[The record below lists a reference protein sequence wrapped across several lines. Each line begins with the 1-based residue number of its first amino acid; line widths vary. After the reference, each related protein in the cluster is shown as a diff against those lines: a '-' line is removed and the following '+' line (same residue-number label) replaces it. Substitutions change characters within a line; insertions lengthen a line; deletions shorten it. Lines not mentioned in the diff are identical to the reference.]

1 MSKDIISA
9 RADVL
14 ILGSGPAGWTA
25 AIYAARANLQT
36 VLFTGLT
43 RGGLPG
49 GQLMLTTE
57 VENFPGFEEGIL
69 GPALMERM
77 KRQALRF
84 GVSAIEAD
92 VTRVELAQ
100 PPFAAYAATSAGE
113 TRFEARSVI
122 VATGASPRWLGL
134 PSEARLRGRGV
145 SSCAT
150 CDGFFFRGEHVGVV
164 GGGDTA
170 LEEALHLARHAAS
183 VTVIHRRGELRASK
197 ITQER
202 ARAHPAIHWAFH
214 KEVVEVLGDQRVE
227 GVRLRDTRTGEQ
239 SLLPLTGLFI
249 AIGHRPNT
257 ELFRGQ
263 LELDG
268 DGYIMTHRHTQTS
281 VPGVFAAGDVA
292 DRRYRQAIT
301 AAASGAMATLDAE
314 EYLREERWLDWSEE
328 RPAVRPEMSSYT
340 PMAVIESVTPPVAP
354 EMTAPRQPRV
364 VMYTTSWCPDCHAA
378 KRYLGRLGIAY
389 EEINIE
395 ETPGAAALVE
405 QWSGGYRTVPTFDI
419 NGTIVVDF
427 NREALDRALRSH
439 YVHQRAEAEGS

>member
-25 AIYAARANLQT
+25 AIYAARASLQT
-36 VLFTGLT
+36 VLFTGLA

-84 GVSAIEAD
+84 GVTAIEAD

-100 PPFAAYAATSAGE
+100 PPFAAFVATSDGE
-113 TRFEARSVI
+113 TRFEGRSVI

-170 LEEALHLARHAAS
+170 LEEALYLARHAAS

-197 ITQER
+197 IMQER
-202 ARAHPAIHWAFH
+202 ARAHPALHWALH

-257 ELFRGQ
+257 ELFHG
-263 LELDG
+263 
-268 DGYIMTHRHTQTS
+268 
-281 VPGVFAAGDVA
+281 
-292 DRRYRQAIT
+292 
-301 AAASGAMATLDAE
+301 
-314 EYLREERWLDWSEE
+314 
-328 RPAVRPEMSSYT
+328 
-340 PMAVIESVTPPVAP
+340 
-354 EMTAPRQPRV
+354 
-364 VMYTTSWCPDCHAA
+364 
-378 KRYLGRLGIAY
+378 
-389 EEINIE
+389 
-395 ETPGAAALVE
+395 
-405 QWSGGYRTVPTFDI
+405 
-419 NGTIVVDF
+419 
-427 NREALDRALRSH
+427 
-439 YVHQRAEAEGS
+439 